1 MTDQDPSTWSAVAD
15 RLAGW
20 IAAQVEGAAQ
30 HGTVIGLSGGVDSA
44 VVAALTRRAVGDR
57 ALAVI
62 MPCHSAE
69 ADVADAE
76 LVARTLG
83 LTTVTVDLGPTY
95 DLLTGQL
102 EGVDPAGREQPDA
115 APGRLANANLK
126 PRLRMMTLYHFA
138 NRHRLLVVGTGNRSE
153 FHVGYSTKYG
163 DAGVDIQPIANLL
176 KRDVRAL
183 AAAVGLPES
192 IVHRVPS
199 AGLWPG
205 QTDEGEMGLSYE
217 VLDTY
222 LATGQA
228 RPAVKAQVDRL
239 HRVSEHKRRVPPVPP
254 DFPLPPA

>member
-1 MTDQDPSTWSAVAD
+1 VANQDPATWGAVAD

-20 IAAQVEGAAQ
+20 IAAQVQGAAQ
-30 HGTVIGLSGGVDSA
+30 QGTVIGLSGGVDSA
-44 VVAALTRRAVGDR
+44 VVAALTRRAVGDQ

-62 MPCHSAE
+62 MPCHSAA
-69 ADVADAE
+69 ADVADAQ
-76 LVARTLG
+76 LVASTLG
-83 LTTVTVDLGPTY
+83 LATVTVDLGPTY

-102 EGVDPAGREQPDA
+102 DGVHATGRAQPEA
-115 APGRLANANLK
+115 ASARLANANLK

-138 NRHRLLVVGTGNRSE
+138 NRYRLLVVGTGNRSE

-176 KRDVRAL
+176 KREVRAL

-217 VLDTY
+217 ELDTY
-222 LATGQA
+222 IATGQA

-239 HRVSEHKRRVPPVPP
+239 HQVSDHKRRVPPVPP
-254 DFPLPPA
+254 DFPLPPL